1 MKISTPMR
9 THRYNRHNFAR
20 RVIGALC
27 LVVLATPLSR
37 AEEAADHCQWID
49 VADES
54 ANEALFSKLR
64 DPGGYV
70 ILFRHGAKYE
80 SERYRGEFVRPEN
93 LDLKAPSDADCKK
106 QLNLKRKGR
115 RQARKMGR
123 ALMAREI
130 KVEVIRASPMC
141 RTFDTARFI
150 ANNSEFGGSVENDDD
165 LLPPNTAMPDLPV
178 LSDGSNAILV
188 SHSNGVPAIVN
199 STLNSFDPPLT
210 HRDINHQDDVIV
222 RQILDEGRVGG
233 YQCVAGV
240 RSDAWPKKE

>member
-1 MKISTPMR
+1 MKTSTPKGML
-9 THRYNRHNFAR
+9 RYSR
-20 RVIGALC
+20 RKIAPEIIGALC
-27 LVVLATPLSR
+27 LVVLATPLPR

-93 LDLKAPSDADCKK
+93 LDVKAPSDEDCGK

-165 LLPPNTAMPDLPV
+165 LLPPNTAMPALPV

-199 STLNSFDPPLT
+199 ATLNSFDPPLT
-210 HRDINHQDDVIV
+210 HHDINPLDAVVV
-222 RQILDEGRVGG
+222 RQILDDGKVGG

-240 RSDAWPKKE
+240 RRDAWPKKE